1 MTYHIFSESSVSK
14 LIEMVNDAIK
24 RGWTPMGGVATS
36 MEQGRQYYTQAVTL
50 SWDSESYESE
60 SRRTK

>member
-1 MTYHIFSESSVSK
+1 MKYHIFSESSVSN

-36 MEQGRQYYTQAVTL
+36 MEQGSQYYTQAMVNITH
-50 SWDSESYESE
+50 
-60 SRRTK
+60 RK